1 MAKILTGL
9 HHCPRGD
16 LPTMTLLL
24 IIAVLIV
31 VVAVAT
37 GGFFGPRTGRTTRI
51 IDRTID
57 TRPTTDEVVEEEVP
71 ARRRVVRRRRY

>member
-1 MAKILTGL
+1 MAEILTGL
-9 HHCPRGD
+9 PHAQCGN
-16 LPTMTLLL
+16 LPFMTLLL

-57 TRPTTDEVVEEEVP
+57 TRPTADEVVEEEVP
-71 ARRRVVRRRRY
+71 SRRRVVRRRRY